1 MSLALVTVGPRIW
14 TCAVRSTQS
23 GSPHGLS
30 PPNSATHWGAAKT
43 LLSACRS
50 RLSIFFR
57 RTDSVSSKA
66 ADAVV
71 ASESASALVSGRFV
85 SLFLYLDLDPP
96 TGCQHLGACAAGLPS
111 FSCVLLSFPR
121 SSGDFR
127 TIPAITGAEVSVLIV
142 AARGE
147 SPLRSSCLPAIL
159 VCPVGGAL
167 FGVTVDRA

>member
-1 MSLALVTVGPRIW
+1 MCSAQHAIRFAARPLATQFCHPLGRGEDTTVGESQS
-14 TCAVRSTQS
+14 AVD
-23 GSPHGLS
+23 
-30 PPNSATHWGAAKT
+30 
-43 LLSACRS
+43 
-50 RLSIFFR
+50 FFR
-57 RTDSVSSKA
+57 RTDSVSSQA
-66 ADAVV
+66 GDAVV

-85 SLFLYLDLDPP
+85 SLFLYLNLDPP

-121 SSGDFR
+121 FSGDFR

-159 VCPVGGAL
+159 VCP
-167 FGVTVDRA
+167 

>member
-1 MSLALVTVGPRIW
+1 MCSAQHAIRFAARPLATQFCHPLGRGEDTTVGESQS
-14 TCAVRSTQS
+14 AVD
-23 GSPHGLS
+23 
-30 PPNSATHWGAAKT
+30 
-43 LLSACRS
+43 
-50 RLSIFFR
+50 FFR
-57 RTDSVSSKA
+57 RTDSVSSQA

-85 SLFLYLDLDPP
+85 SLFLYLNLDPP
-96 TGCQHLGACAAGLPS
+96 TGCQHLGACDFDLGFWCGRRVAAGLPS

-121 SSGDFR
+121 FSGDFR

-159 VCPVGGAL
+159 VCP
-167 FGVTVDRA
+167 